1 MTEAAFTTLESMGFG
16 PIRSPFARI
25 LAAVKAARERQM
37 ARRTYV
43 YLLDADQHLLD
54 DIGMTRADVKQALM
68 ECDGH

>member
-25 LAAVKAARERQM
+25 AAAIKAARTRQA

-43 YLLDADQHLLD
+43 YLLDAEQHLLD
-54 DIGMTRADVKQALM
+54 DIGLTRADVQRALM
-68 ECDGH
+68 ACDGR